1 MKMWMNAIAL
11 IVMGCSSAPQPPVAP
26 QAPIATNTITWTQ
39 HDLARPQPPIAR
51 ATGAVLV
58 PPPADATVLFDGR
71 SLEAWTDANGAA
83 PRWTVANGY
92 MEVVP
97 GSGDIRSRATFGD
110 AQLHVEFAT
119 PSRAEG
125 EGQNRSN
132 SGVFL
137 MGRYE
142 VQILDSYGNITYPD
156 GQAGAIYGQ
165 YPPLANASMPPGEWQ
180 SFDIIFRR
188 PRFEGNQVVRPAR
201 LTVIHNGVVVQDSRE
216 LVGPTSHGRRAPYSV
231 HEDRL
236 PISLQDHGQAV
247 RFRNIWVR
255 ELSAE

>member
-1 MKMWMNAIAL
+1 MKRHVNGILMLAVAS
-11 IVMGCSSAPQPPVAP
+11 CSSAPQATIAPPVP
-26 QAPIATNTITWTQ
+26 PNTITWTQ

-51 ATGAVLV
+51 AVSAVVV

-71 SLEAWTDANGAA
+71 SLDAWTDASGAA
-83 PRWTVANGY
+83 PRWTVTNGY

-97 GSGDIRSRATFGD
+97 GSGDIRSRAAFGD

-119 PSRAEG
+119 PARAEG

-142 VQILDSYGNITYPD
+142 VQILDSYGNTTYPD
-156 GQAGAIYGQ
+156 GQAGAIFGQ

-188 PRFEGNQVVRPAR
+188 PRFEANRVVRPAR

-216 LVGPTSHGRRAPYSV
+216 LVGPTSHGRRAPYSP
-231 HEDRL
+231 HADRL
-236 PISLQDHGQAV
+236 PISLQDHGQPV

>member
-1 MKMWMNAIAL
+1 MKAWMRGIAL
-11 IVMGCSSAPQPPVAP
+11 IVTGCSSAPPPSVVAP
-26 QAPIATNTITWTQ
+26 TASSTVTWTQ
-39 HDLARPQPPIAR
+39 HDVTRPQPPIAR
-51 ATGAVLV
+51 ATGAVIV
-58 PPPADATVLFDGR
+58 PPPADATILFDGR
-71 SLEAWTDANGAA
+71 SLDAWTGVNGAA
-83 PRWTVANGY
+83 PRWTVASGY

-97 GSGDIRSRATFGD
+97 GSGDIRTKAAFGD
-110 AQLHVEFAT
+110 AQMHVEFAT

-132 SGVFL
+132 SGVLL

-188 PRFEGNQVVRPAR
+188 PRFEGSRVVRPAR
-201 LTVIHNGVVVQDSRE
+201 LTVIYNGVVVQDSRE
-216 LVGPTSHGRRAPYSV
+216 LVGPTSHGRRAPYAF

-236 PISLQDHGQAV
+236 PISLQDYGQPV

>member
-1 MKMWMNAIAL
+1 MKKWMKATVLFIA
-11 IVMGCSSAPQPPVAP
+11 GCSSAPPPPAVAP
-26 QAPIATNTITWTQ
+26 AASNTIPWTQ
-39 HDLARPQPPIAR
+39 HDLARPQPPVAR
-51 ATGAVLV
+51 ATGAVVV

-71 SLEAWTDANGAA
+71 SLDAWMDGNGAT

-97 GSGDIRSRATFGD
+97 GSGDIRTRAAFGD

-165 YPPLANASMPPGEWQ
+165 YPPLVNASMPPGEWQ

-188 PRFEGNQVVRPAR
+188 PRFEGNRVVRPAR

-216 LVGPTSHGRRAPYSV
+216 LVGPTSHGRRAPYAA
-231 HEDRL
+231 HDDRL
-236 PISLQDHGQAV
+236 PISLQDHGQPV

-255 ELSAE
+255 ELSTE